1 MFSTGGP
8 PVSQSEQA
16 YTAAAPREEKPIGF
30 TPQGVREDRP
40 LRQTVSY
47 SAAVPSTTTAAPSRQ
62 SQPQEDEEEEANSY
76 DSDEAS
82 EWVEK

>member
-16 YTAAAPREEKPIGF
+16 YTAAAPREEKPM
-30 TPQGVREDRP
+30 TQGVREDRP

-47 SAAVPSTTTAAPSRQ
+47 SAAVPSTITAAPSRQ